1 LFNPFDTGNTYDLLW
16 GSKIDF
22 SITALINNAL
32 GNHLPSLGVIWLI
45 ERYCPNTAPWAA
57 NWTTLVYDFLKPLT
71 RTHLLTNGEVNGSAY
86 GFEPEY
92 KADLPGNLT
101 LAKFPDRVTLKV
113 HKGQTVSIT
122 WLERSHQW
130 DTSPNRQDVLEHEI
144 DYALISSKKIVNAQG
159 GEQVITIKIDNLICG
174 TMAID
179 GNYQFLGNPDDI
191 NKIFGG
197 VLNLWKRV

>member
-1 LFNPFDTGNTYDLLW
+1 MINIFDTGNTYDLLW

-57 NWTTLVYDFLKPLT
+57 NWTTLAYDFLKPLT

-92 KADLPGNLT
+92 KADLP
-101 LAKFPDRVTLKV
+101 
-113 HKGQTVSIT
+113 
-122 WLERSHQW
+122 
-130 DTSPNRQDVLEHEI
+130 
-144 DYALISSKKIVNAQG
+144 
-159 GEQVITIKIDNLICG
+159 
-174 TMAID
+174 
-179 GNYQFLGNPDDI
+179 
-191 NKIFGG
+191 
-197 VLNLWKRV
+197 